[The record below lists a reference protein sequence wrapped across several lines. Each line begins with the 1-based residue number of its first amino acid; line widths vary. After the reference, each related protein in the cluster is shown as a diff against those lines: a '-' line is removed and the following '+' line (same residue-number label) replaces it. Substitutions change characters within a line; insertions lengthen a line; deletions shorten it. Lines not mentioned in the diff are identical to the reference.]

1 MIYFFADSHYD
12 RHCGLK
18 LFEKFPEEL
27 KNKTVFTENRW
38 DILEEGEWEKDCSLL
53 ILNMIGGTCSQPH
66 PGSGA
71 EVAMRR
77 YVERGGKILML
88 HGASAA
94 FWQWSWWRLV
104 CGLRWVRPEDPDK
117 IACSVHPQLDYSVL
131 PAKNRHVLTG
141 VLRPFEFKH
150 EELYIECEQTLPMMV
165 LMEARTAEGWCY
177 PQCVE
182 CITPF
187 GGRQIIFLPGHR
199 EDSFENPD
207 FIADNLILIDYLL
220 SRD

>member
-38 DILEEGEWEKDCSLL
+38 DILEDGEWEKDCSLL

-150 EELYIECEQTLPMMV
+150 EELYIE
-165 LMEARTAEGWCY
+165 
-177 PQCVE
+177 
-182 CITPF
+182 I
-187 GGRQIIFLPGHR
+187 GRASCR
-199 EDSFENPD
+199 ERVSP
-207 FIADNLILIDYLL
+207 
-220 SRD
+220 RV